1 MASKILH
8 RRNSVTRQFVR
19 RGEPKTHGQRM
30 ENQARRLKKDV
41 QTVLVFEPDETSL
54 EKLSGFLKKEGF
66 RVLSTQRPEGVEF
79 RFKNWPKPDL
89 LIISAHKQLKVALKT
104 FNAFS
109 WDPYLAKCPV
119 FLIGADRHKEI
130 LTQHAKVDHLRKIIL
145 TPFKTE
151 LFVQV
156 IHALIR
162 RAKHVRH

>member
-1 MASKILH
+1 MASTIIYPH
-8 RRNSVTRQFVR
+8 DSDNRQITRRST
-19 RGEPKTHGQRM
+19 PKTYGQGS
-30 ENQARRLKKDV
+30 ENRERRTKQESK
-41 QTVLVFEPDETSL
+41 TVLVFEPDETSL

-79 RFKNWPKPDL
+79 RFTNWPKPDL

-119 FLIGADRHKEI
+119 FLIGAGRHKEV
-130 LTQHAKVDHLRKIIL
+130 LTTYAKVDHLRKIIL

-156 IHALIR
+156 IHSLIR
-162 RAKHVRH
+162 RAKQA